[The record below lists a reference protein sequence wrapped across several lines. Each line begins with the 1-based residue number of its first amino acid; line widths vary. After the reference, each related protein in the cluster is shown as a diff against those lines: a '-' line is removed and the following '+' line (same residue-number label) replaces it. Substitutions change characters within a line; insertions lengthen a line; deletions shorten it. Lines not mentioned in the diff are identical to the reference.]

1 MSKDLAIDVVLAI
14 VPESACIVT
23 RKKKQKMYFQ
33 KFGMRIVHR
42 RENMGCQEPDRWILC
57 FGITEQAFGSTD
69 IDSMAGEKRAKC
81 GRRRRK
87 YALVGLIPTFSSETP
102 QKRSSTWNIR
112 FWISRTSVEAHA
124 FPYSL
129 FKAMSLLEHYL
140 STAVAS
146 LIFGGTVAST
156 LCIRFVRK

>member
-1 MSKDLAIDVVLAI
+1 

-69 IDSMAGEKRAKC
+69 IDSMAGEKRAKMRSPASEIC
-81 GRRRRK
+81 IG
-87 YALVGLIPTFSSETP
+87 GLDSHIFIGNSAEA
-102 QKRSSTWNIR
+102 K
-112 FWISRTSVEAHA
+112 FHVEHP
-124 FPYSL
+124 FL
-129 FKAMSLLEHYL
+129 DL
-140 STAVAS
+140 SD
-146 LIFGGTVAST
+146 IG
-156 LCIRFVRK
+156 